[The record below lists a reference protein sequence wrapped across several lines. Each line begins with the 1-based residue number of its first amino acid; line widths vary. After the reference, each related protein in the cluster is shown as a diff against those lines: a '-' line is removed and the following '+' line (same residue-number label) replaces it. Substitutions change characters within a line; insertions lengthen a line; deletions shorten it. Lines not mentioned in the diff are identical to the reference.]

1 MAGFSAGELDLYD
14 RAKIAEQDARG
25 ALSLAERQGREEGRE
40 EGRAEGLREAI
51 RALCQALEI
60 EIDAEREAGL
70 AGMGAGE
77 LKELQARLLR
87 ERRWS

>member
-1 MAGFSAGELDLYD
+1 MAGFSVGKLDLYD
-14 RAKIAEQDARG
+14 RAKIAEQDSRG
-25 ALSLAERQGREEGRE
+25 ALSLADRQGREEGR
-40 EGRAEGLREAI
+40 ADGLREAI
-51 RALCQALEI
+51 RALCQAFEI
-60 EIDAEREAGL
+60 EVDAGREAGL